1 MAPVKEFFYLVC
13 RINALEEQLETQKLS
28 TGKQVEEEGLK
39 YKVALV
45 GFSPWEKMFFI
56 KMGQIHCFCNTVA
69 LLFLFSPQTKLERE
83 NEDSLIAL
91 NKK

>member
-1 MAPVKEFFYLVC
+1 MAPVKEFFDLVC

-45 GFSPWEKMFFI
+45 GFSPREK
-56 KMGQIHCFCNTVA
+56 CC
-69 LLFLFSPQTKLERE
+69 P
-83 NEDSLIAL
+83 
-91 NKK
+91 